1 MQLIRSVFFN
11 IIFFATIA
19 IAVVVGRPL
28 ALFDKRSYVFGFWRY
43 LSVILNAITVKI
55 GGINYIVENEE
66 NILQEPAIYAIRHE
80 SVWETLILIHK
91 FKEPI
96 FVLKEELLN
105 IPLFGALSRK
115 AGTISIDRNK
125 GAESLKNAIGQV
137 TEAVAQ
143 GHPVIIFPEG
153 TRMVYGEYAPL
164 KRGIALFYKKTNCR
178 VVPVIHNAGS
188 LWPRRKFIKKQGTIV
203 VKFLNPIIPGLT
215 DDEFMDRLN
224 NVFSSE
230 IKRLETSQKASA

>member
-1 MQLIRSVFFN
+1 M
-11 IIFFATIA
+11 
-19 IAVVVGRPL
+19 
-28 ALFDKRSYVFGFWRY
+28 
-43 LSVILNAITVKI
+43 ILNVVTTKI

-66 NILQEPAIYAIRHE
+66 NILREPAIYAIRHE
-80 SVWETLILIHK
+80 SVWETLVLIYK

-125 GAESLKNAIGQV
+125 GAESLKNAISQV
-137 TEAVAQ
+137 TEAVVR

-153 TRMVYGEYAPL
+153 TRMAYGEYAPL

-178 VVPVIHNAGS
+178 VVPVIHNAGNF
-188 LWPRRKFIKKQGTIV
+188 WPRRKFVKKQGTIV

-215 DDEFMDRLN
+215 DNEFMNRLN

-230 IKRLETSQKASA
+230 IKKLEISQKAPV

>member
-1 MQLIRSVFFN
+1 MGYPLVFFN
-11 IIFFATIA
+11 KQRYI
-19 IAVVVGRPL
+19 
-28 ALFDKRSYVFGFWRY
+28 FGFWRY
-43 LSVILNAITVKI
+43 LSAILNAVTAKI
-55 GGINYIVENEE
+55 GGINYIIENEE

-125 GAESLKNAIGQV
+125 GVESLKNAISQV
-137 TEAVAQ
+137 TKAVEQ

-153 TRMVYGEYAPL
+153 TRMAYGEYAPL

-188 LWPRRKFIKKQGTIV
+188 LWPRRKFIKKQGTIM
-203 VKFLNPIIPGLT
+203 VKFLNPIVSGLS
-215 DDEFMDRLN
+215 DNEFMDRLN

-230 IKRLETSQKASA
+230 IKKLEAPQKALA

>member
-1 MQLIRSVFFN
+1 MQLIRAVFFN

-19 IAVVVGRPL
+19 VAVAVWYPL
-28 ALFDKRSYVFGFWRY
+28 TFFNKQKYVFAFWRY
-43 LSVILNAITVKI
+43 LSVILNAVTTKI
-55 GGINYIVENEE
+55 GGINYVVENEE
-66 NILQEPAIYAIRHE
+66 NISQEPAIYAIRHE

-125 GAESLKNAIGQV
+125 GTESLKNAINQV
-137 TEAVAQ
+137 TDAVAH

-153 TRMVYGEYAPL
+153 TRMAYGEYAPL
-164 KRGIALFYKKTNCR
+164 KRGIALFYKKTNCC
-178 VVPVIHNAGS
+178 VIPVIHNAGS
-188 LWPRRKFIKKQGTIV
+188 LWPRRKFIKKQGTII

-215 DDEFMDRLN
+215 DNEFMDRLN

-230 IKRLETSQKASA
+230 IKKLETSQKALA